1 MQFIK
6 EKKNIL
12 TKKNWNKTDVQ
23 HQSRLVL
30 EIVFKHAFRV
40 WLSLIVTKIWHVSNK
55 TRQVREIYLT
65 TSAGNRSWHPK
76 QDLLTCL
83 LRNYSDKTKKKG
95 VEKWSKISQTKGSA
109 AFTMEKKH
117 QKTANYLLALII
129 EHYKKVMWKGE
140 FPLEISWTILS
151 NKRNV
156 VF

>member
-55 TRQVREIYLT
+55 TRQVRETYLT

-83 LRNYSDKTKKKG
+83 LRNYSDKTKKK
-95 VEKWSKISQTKGSA
+95 VLKNDQKSVKLKEVLPSQW
-109 AFTMEKKH
+109 KKNIKK
-117 QKTANYLLALII
+117 QQTIYL
-129 EHYKKVMWKGE
+129 
-140 FPLEISWTILS
+140 P
-151 NKRNV
+151 
-156 VF
+156 